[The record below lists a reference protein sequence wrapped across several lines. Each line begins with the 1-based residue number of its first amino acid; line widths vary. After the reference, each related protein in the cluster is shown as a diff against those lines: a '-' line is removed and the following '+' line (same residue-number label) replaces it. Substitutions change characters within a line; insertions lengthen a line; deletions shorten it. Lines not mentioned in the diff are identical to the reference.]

1 VALKRFTAQGF
12 RCLAD
17 ITIDPDPEYTLIYG
31 ANASGK
37 TSLLEALA
45 YLGRGKSFRGA
56 PPTNLIQHGQQEFV
70 LFGELEARGRAASIG
85 VRNSRSGLE
94 VRVDGD
100 SSGGTASLA
109 AALPLQVIDPDVH
122 NLVSGGPDDRRRFVD
137 WLAFHVEPD
146 YLALWRQFRRAL
158 KQRNAALKAGTGRE
172 PLMAW
177 DKEFSRLGERLSAA
191 REKALGVALDTL
203 REHGGALL
211 KADIDFRYTQGW
223 GVDKALREALEE
235 HIERDRVAGTTQV
248 GPHRADVRLIVDERQ
263 ARRLVSRGQQKL
275 LASAMILAAT
285 ETVQSVLERP
295 LLLLLDDPAAEL
307 DHDSIGRLMERVAGL
322 GCQVIATS
330 LRRNELVFP
339 VPPRVFHVEQGRLQQ
354 ATSRR

>member
-1 VALKRFTAQGF
+1 MTLKRFTAQGF

-17 ITIDPDPEYTLIYG
+17 ITIEPDPEYTLIYG

-37 TSLLEALA
+37 TSLLEAMA

-56 PPTNLIQHGQQEFV
+56 PPANLIQHGEQEFV
-70 LFGELEARGRAASIG
+70 LFGEFEARGRAANIG

-100 SSGGTASLA
+100 SSGGTAALA

-146 YLALWRQFRRAL
+146 YLALWRHFRRAL
-158 KQRNAALKAGTGRE
+158 KQRNAALKAGIGRE

-177 DKEFSRLGERLSAA
+177 DKEFSRLGERLSAS
-191 REKALGVALDTL
+191 RERALGVALDAL
-203 REHGGALL
+203 REHGAALL
-211 KADIDFRYTQGW
+211 RADIDFRYALGW
-223 GVDKALREALEE
+223 GADKALEEALEE
-235 HIERDRVAGTTQV
+235 HVQRDRLAGTTQV

-307 DHDSIGRLMERVAGL
+307 DQDSLGRLMERVSGL
-322 GCQVIATS
+322 GSQVIATS
-330 LRRNELVFP
+330 LRRDELVFP
-339 VPPRVFHVEQGRLQQ
+339 LPPSVFHVEHGRLRQ
-354 ATSRR
+354 AASGG

>member
-1 VALKRFTAQGF
+1 VGLKRFTAQGF

-17 ITIDPDPEYTLIYG
+17 ITIEPDPQYTLIYG

-56 PPTNLIQHGQQEFV
+56 PATSLIQHGQQEFV
-70 LFGELEARGRAASIG
+70 LFGELEAKGRASGIG

-146 YLALWRQFRRAL
+146 YLTLWRHFRRAL
-158 KQRNAALKAGTGRE
+158 KQRNAALKAGAGRE

-177 DKEFSRLGERLSAA
+177 DMEFSKLGERLSAA
-191 REKALGVALDTL
+191 RERALGVALDTL
-203 REHGGALL
+203 RRHGVALL
-211 KADIDFRYTQGW
+211 EADIDFRYTKGW
-223 GVDKALREALEE
+223 GADKALAEALEE
-235 HIERDRVAGTTQV
+235 HFERDRVAGTTQV
-248 GPHRADVRLIVDERQ
+248 GPHRADVRLILDERQ

-307 DHDSIGRLMERVAGL
+307 DQDSIGRLMERVAGL

-339 VPPRVFHVEQGRLQQ
+339 VPPRVFHVEHGRLQQ
-354 ATSRR
+354 ASSRG